1 MPTSATDSTD
11 SALRQE
17 LRGLDK
23 LELALPE
30 RRSRASR
37 VWYVLWPKL
46 AAVAL
51 FFFIWQCIVW
61 SGWKPEYLLPGPV
74 EVLDHLFSDFGTYFD
89 AAVLT
94 LRRAL
99 WGFSIAIVIGTV
111 LGALVARISIL
122 RRAVGSMITGLMTMP
137 SIAWFPLAILL
148 FGLTEGSITF
158 VILLGAVP
166 SVANG
171 LIAGIDTIPPIMLRT
186 GRVLGAHGIA
196 TFRHVVFP
204 AALPT
209 FVGGIKQGWA
219 FAWRSLLA
227 GELLVLIPGTFS
239 LGQRLQSSADFNDAA
254 GVMAAMMVIFFIGVV
269 MDSLVFA
276 QAERVIRRRYGFV
289 DEAAAAS
296 SR

>member
-1 MPTSATDSTD
+1 MPTTEVADTSS
-11 SALRQE
+11 REQ

-23 LELALPE
+23 LELALPQ

-37 VWYVLWPKL
+37 IWYVVWPKV

-61 SGWKPEYLLPGPV
+61 SGWKADYLLPGPIT
-74 EVLDHLFSDFGTYFD
+74 VLDKLFGDFGTYFD

-94 LRRAL
+94 LGRAL
-99 WGFSIAIVIGTV
+99 KGFALAIAIGTV
-111 LGALVARISIL
+111 LGALVARISLL

-158 VILLGAVP
+158 VVILGAAP

-171 LIAGIDTIPPIMLRT
+171 LISGIDNIPPIMLRT
-186 GRVLGAHGIA
+186 GRVLGAEGIA
-196 TFRHVVFP
+196 TFRHVIFP

-227 GELLVLIPGTFS
+227 GELLVVIPGTFS
-239 LGQRLQSSADFNDAA
+239 LGLRLQSAADQVDAA

-269 MDSLVFA
+269 MDALVFSN
-276 QAERVIRRRYGFV
+276 AERVIRKRYGLI
-289 DEAAAAS
+289 DEAAAT
-296 SR
+296 R

>member
-1 MPTSATDSTD
+1 MPATTELDD
-11 SALRQE
+11 KLREQQ
-17 LRGLDK
+17 RGLDR
-23 LELALPE
+23 LELALPQ
-30 RRSRASR
+30 RKSRASR
-37 VWYVLWPKL
+37 IWFVLWPKV

-51 FFFIWQCIVW
+51 FFLVWQCIVW
-61 SGWKPEYLLPGPV
+61 SGWKPEYLLPGPA
-74 EVLDHLFSDFGTYFD
+74 EVLGKLFSDFSIYFD

-111 LGALVARISIL
+111 LGALVARISVL

-137 SIAWFPLAILL
+137 SIAWFPLAIIL
-148 FGLTEGSITF
+148 FGLTEGSILF

-196 TFRHVVFP
+196 TFRYVIFP

-209 FVGGIKQGWA
+209 FMGGIKQGWA

-239 LGQRLQSSADFNDAA
+239 LGQRLQSAADFADTA
-254 GVMAAMMVIFFIGVV
+254 GVLATMMVIFVIGVV
-269 MDSLVFA
+269 MDALVFA
-276 QAERVIRRRYGFV
+276 QAERLIRKRYGFV
-289 DEAAAAS
+289 DEAAGK
-296 SR
+296 